1 MTCAFASPPGTLAVV
16 GPGDNLAAPVDVITA
31 NGVKEVTMNMG
42 IKRWLVAA
50 GVAAAAAGWLAV
62 ATAPGAAGAS
72 RPQHTARLVS
82 HSASAPHRQIGTAE
96 LTYFKVVLT
105 VTRGTGQ
112 PPTATVTAAGYERSG
127 AGWKLIA
134 VQRIGQPG
142 QWFWHA
148 VQTCSLDIT
157 QSNGVSPVQALD
169 SAKVSLLATPALGCT
184 QPFSVRWN
192 P

>member
-1 MTCAFASPPGTLAVV
+1 MNVSIMRQFA
-16 GPGDNLAAPVDVITA
+16 
-31 NGVKEVTMNMG
+31 
-42 IKRWLVAA
+42 AA
-50 GVAAAAAGWLAV
+50 GVLAAAAGSLAV

-72 RPQHTARLVS
+72 QPQHSASLPA
-82 HSASAPHRQIGTAE
+82 HGASAPHRQIGTAQ

-105 VTRGTGQ
+105 ATRGTGQ

-134 VQRIGQPG
+134 VQRIGQPD

-157 QSNGVSPVQALD
+157 QFKGVSPVQVFD

-184 QPFSVRWN
+184 QPFSAGWK